1 MPGLT
6 DGDGVLDPDG
16 AMEYLGRWKADIER
30 RAADTQAASDRLA
43 RLRVGGR
50 DGNDL
55 VEVTIDST
63 GVLVDLRFTTRIQR
77 VEPDAVARAVL
88 TAVGNAR
95 RQAAERSREIIVETM
110 GPDSVA
116 GQAIADRVE
125 RQLREPG
132 PDDDAWRQ
140 GTHG

>member
-1 MPGLT
+1 
-6 DGDGVLDPDG
+6 
-16 AMEYLGRWKADIER
+16 
-30 RAADTQAASDRLA
+30 
-43 RLRVGGR
+43 
-50 DGNDL
+50 
-55 VEVTIDST
+55 
-63 GVLVDLRFTTRIQR
+63 
-77 VEPDAVARAVL
+77 VL

-132 PDDDAWRQ
+132 PGDDGDAWRQ